1 MIHNYNKLLLFGEA
15 SERILFRKVEDS
27 DFNEWMKFCAETNAL
42 KYIFSKEDQL
52 LSPTQKCEKWF
63 EKVNHRYQNNLGGM
77 NALIEKETGQLI
89 GQCGLLIQNI
99 DGIEELEI
107 GYSLIKEYRGKG
119 FASEAA
125 QKCKE
130 FAIEN
135 QLSDSLISVIMPGNY
150 PSIAVALKNG
160 MRFDK
165 VSEMNNE
172 KINVYR
178 YLI

>member
-1 MIHNYNKLLLFGEA
+1 MIHNYNKLLLFGEE

-27 DFNEWMKFCAETNAL
+27 DFKDWMIFCTETDAL

-52 LSPTQKCEKWF
+52 LSARQKCEKWF
-63 EKVNHRYQNNLGGM
+63 EKVNHRYKNNLGGM

-89 GQCGLLIQNI
+89 GQCGLLIQTI

-107 GYSLIKEYRGKG
+107 GYSLIKDFRGKG

-125 QKCKE
+125 RKCKE

-135 QLSDSLISVIMPGNY
+135 QISDSLISVIMPDNY
-150 PSIAVALKNG
+150 PSIAVALKND

-178 YLI
+178 YSI